1 MSPREGIP
9 AREGR
14 LGSGGTGGIPL
25 DACGMRE
32 EADEGSLRGDEEEDG
47 SRRGEEVDGSGARCV
62 ERPMREV
69 EGEAAGS
76 ALGREWSPLGDSPP
90 LATFVGDLL
99 ALLIDPFPIFVGDS
113 LPTLLGDSPAI
124 FLGDS
129 PGPLLGDPLS
139 TLPSKSPV
147 ALVGD
152 AGTAVLAFHRG
163 NFLAGESA
171 AARSGGDTRARTGV
185 FGVAGAA
192 FGILD
197 PDAGAMQMYEECE
210 ALLAVLE
217 IDLSVSTGL
226 PLTRPGT
233 ALTMR
238 ACEVEKEPLAYE
250 DVRPYADL
258 GPWKEREG
266 RK

>member
-1 MSPREGIP
+1 
-9 AREGR
+9 
-14 LGSGGTGGIPL
+14 
-25 DACGMRE
+25 MRE

-47 SRRGEEVDGSGARCV
+47 SRRGEEVDGKGARCA
-62 ERPMREV
+62 ERPTRWV
-69 EGEAAGS
+69 EGDAEAS
-76 ALGREWSPLGDSPP
+76 SVRREGSPLARSPP
-90 LATFVGDLL
+90 LGTFVGDLL
-99 ALLIDPFPIFVGDS
+99 ALLIDPSLIFVGDS

-129 PGPLLGDPLS
+129 PAPLLGDPLS
-139 TLPSKSPV
+139 TLLSKSPV

-163 NFLAGESA
+163 NFLAGDKA

-238 ACEVEKEPLAYE
+238 ACEVEKESQAYE
-250 DVRPYADL
+250 DVRPYVDL
-258 GPWKEREG
+258 GSWKERDG
-266 RK
+266 REQLVYASQIEILAVRVHEPQAA